1 MSAVLSFEGLIYG
14 IIQVQALLLVLGL
27 AGSFIIVVYRLTLH
41 PLARVPGPILAA
53 ATGAYEAYFQLFK
66 EGGGRYWVEVARLH
80 EIYGPIVRISPWE
93 VHIKDS
99 NWNDI
104 YKLSSK
110 ASKPR
115 WYYRSFGN
123 TISTTTTESDELHR
137 THRQALKSWFS
148 TQNISKSE
156 PTIQATIDK
165 LQDRLLASVGKVV
178 NLDDVYRSLAVDVA
192 TGFAFH
198 KAFGNLDDAKF
209 SQDFNK
215 ALRNYSRTGLF
226 NRYCF
231 GLPFK
236 LLQSLPVF
244 ISKKLNPSVATFMA
258 TVVECAKYSI
268 DKCPPSLGEA
278 HDMVQSMIKSDL
290 SPEQKSFSRILAE
303 CRSIIFA
310 GQETTATV
318 LTSVTYHVLSNP
330 EIRSRLLKELTET
343 RNAKG
348 DKLGYQDI
356 RNLPYLTAVI
366 DEAFR
371 TSNAVT
377 GRLTRF
383 SEVADLHYQQYSL
396 PRGVRNL
403 PLTTYISISIPDT
416 HMDPSIFTD
425 PKTFLPDRWLK
436 ESDNKHL
443 SKYLQPWGRGSRL
456 CLGMELAYYDLY
468 LSIARLFGPDCDFEM
483 ELFDTELKDWEA
495 YGDFFAPANAPGA
508 SQAVKEQSDAI

>member
-1 MSAVLSFEGLIYG
+1 MAFFEGLIYG
-14 IIQVQALLLVLGL
+14 IVQVQALLLVIGL
-27 AGSFIIVVYRLTLH
+27 AASFLVVVYRLTLH
-41 PLARVPGPILAA
+41 PLAGVPGPILAA

-80 EIYGPIVRISPWE
+80 EIYGPIIRISPWE
-93 VHIKDS
+93 VHIKDPD
-99 NWNDI
+99 WNDI

-110 ASKPR
+110 AYKPS

-137 THRQALKSWFS
+137 IHRQALTSWFS

-165 LQDRLLASVGKVV
+165 LHDRLLASAGKILK
-178 NLDDVYRSLAVDVA
+178 LDDVYRSLAVDVA
-192 TGFAFH
+192 TGFAFQ
-198 KAFGNLDDAKF
+198 KAFGNLDHVKF
-209 SQDFNK
+209 SQDFNR
-215 ALRNYSRTGLF
+215 ALRNYGRTGLF

-236 LLQSLPVF
+236 FLQSLPVS
-244 ISKKLNPSVATFMA
+244 ISKKLNPAVATFMG
-258 TVVECAKYSI
+258 TVLECAKYSI
-268 DKCPPSLGEA
+268 NNSPPSIEEA

-290 SPEQKSFSRILAE
+290 SPEQKSFPRILAE
-303 CRSIIFA
+303 CRSIILA

-318 LTSVTYHVLSNP
+318 LTSITYHVLSNP
-330 EIRSRLLKELTET
+330 EIRATLLKEITEA

-348 DKLGYQDI
+348 GKLEYKDV
-356 RNLPYLTAVI
+356 RHLPYLTAVI

-377 GRLTRF
+377 GRLTRY

-396 PRGVRNL
+396 PRG
-403 PLTTYISISIPDT
+403 TYISISITDT
-416 HMDPSIFTD
+416 HLDPSIFTD
-425 PKTFLPDRWLK
+425 PETFSPDRWLK
-436 ESDNKHL
+436 ASDNKRL

-468 LSIARLFGPDCDFEM
+468 LSVARLFGPDCDFEM
-483 ELFDTELKDWEA
+483 ELFDTQLKDWEA
-495 YGDFFAPANAPGA
+495 YGDFFAPANAPSGKGLR
-508 SQAVKEQSDAI
+508 VITVPKLKPTKT